1 MKRISRIT
9 LLFFVVLAAL
19 LAFTYWRLPQ
29 TFYQQDEWQVLGY
42 NLVQGPYNI
51 IKYSSPIQLFL
62 GEGRPLTRALNIIFF
77 GVFQY
82 TIMPTVLFALVLHF
96 LNCWLVFRLAEKLS
110 SKKIIA
116 VVATLFF
123 AVNGVAFQAVTW
135 AAALGTVPATTFF
148 LFSLFSYLDFLDTQ
162 KKKFAHISFLF
173 LFISLLFKEIGIF
186 LFVFYPILYL
196 LRRKKIKVDE
206 AIKAHALFF
215 VYGAA
220 AVIFRLSELFMK
232 TDKKVGAFIGGG
244 GSFYQKVLMDA
255 VLYPLTGVF
264 QTFVPPLIMYD
275 IARSFT
281 LIEYPFVVATGHL
294 DTIYQTLV
302 TDALCA
308 GGTFLLLLILIWVNQ
323 REKGKSS
330 FFVWFSFLLSL
341 LSFLPYAVLERGG
354 SYMDSR
360 YYYIAAIGGGFLLG
374 YVVDYL
380 MRWKKL
386 LAPLVIIF
394 IGVLL
399 FRHIQYIETDLSQQV
414 EIAQLRLSLLNSIK
428 QIHPTLGDKN
438 VFYVTGDKEYYGPHN
453 MVPFQQGMGYTL
465 MVWYYHTGKI
475 PASFVE
481 GNVLWDITTQG
492 YKEVNGQGFGY
503 FSDLPSLQSAYHTYH
518 FSKTDVVSF
527 YLDSKKQQLINT
539 TEGTRKLLQ

>member
-1 MKRISRIT
+1 MSRVSRTTI
-9 LLFFVVLAAL
+9 LFFIFLAGL

-29 TFYQQDEWQVLGY
+29 TFYQQDEWQTLGQ

-62 GEGRPLTRALNIIFF
+62 GEGRPLGRALNIIFF
-77 GVFQY
+77 WVFQY
-82 TIMPTVLFALVLHF
+82 TIVPTVLFALVLHF
-96 LNCWLVFRLAEKLS
+96 FNCWLVFRLAERLTA
-110 SKKIIA
+110 KKIIA

-135 AAALGTVPATTFF
+135 AAALSTVPSTTFF
-148 LFSLFSYLDFLDTQ
+148 LFSIFSYLDFLDTQ
-162 KKKFAHISFLF
+162 KKKSAHISFLF
-173 LFISLLFKEIGIF
+173 LFISLLFKEISVF
-186 LFVFYPILYL
+186 LFIFYPILYL
-196 LRRKKIKVDE
+196 LRKKKIKIGE
-206 AIKAHALFF
+206 ALKAHVLFF
-215 VYGAA
+215 AYGAA
-220 AVIFRLSELFMK
+220 AVIFRLSELFLN

-244 GSFYQKVLMDA
+244 GNFSQKVLINA
-255 VLYPLTGVF
+255 VFYPLTGVF

-275 IARSFT
+275 IARTFT
-281 LIEYPFVVATGHL
+281 MIEYPFVVATGHL

-302 TDALCA
+302 TDTLCA
-308 GGTFLLLLILIWVNQ
+308 GGTFLLLLIIIWINQ
-323 REKGKSS
+323 KEKGKLN

-360 YYYIAAIGGGFLLG
+360 YYYVAAIGSGFLLG
-374 YVVDYL
+374 YVAEYL

-386 LAPLVIIF
+386 LVPLVLIF
-394 IGVLL
+394 IGALL
-399 FRHIQYIETDLSQQV
+399 FYHIQYIETDLSQQV

-453 MVPFQQGMGYTL
+453 MVPFQQGMGYAL
-465 MVWYYHTGKI
+465 MVWYYHTGKV

-481 GNVLWDITTQG
+481 GNVLWDIATEG
-492 YKEVNGQGFGY
+492 YKETDGHGFGY
-503 FSDLPSLQSAYHTYH
+503 FSDLSALQDAYHTYH
-518 FSKTDVVSF
+518 FSRDDVVSF
-527 YLDSKKQQLINT
+527 YLNSKKQQLVNT
-539 TEGTRKLLQ
+539 TDSTRKLLQ